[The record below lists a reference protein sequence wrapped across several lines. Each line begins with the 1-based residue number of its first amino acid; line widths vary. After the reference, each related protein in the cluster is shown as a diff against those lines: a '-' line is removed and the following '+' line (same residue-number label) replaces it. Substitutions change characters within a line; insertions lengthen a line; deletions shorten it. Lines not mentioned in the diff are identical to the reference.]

1 MQVTIYAQIK
11 MFNFATIAK
20 DRKLRQQKRVNKF
33 IKHFNRYLRQREGFY
48 VNLFRALFPRHSN
61 CNQQQLKSHP
71 RNEKSQLEK
80 CFNIIVRKIFS
91 LSRF

>member
-11 MFNFATIAK
+11 MFNFATIAQ

-61 CNQQQLKSHP
+61 CNQQQLKAIL
-71 RNEKSQLEK
+71 EMKSRSWKNVLTSL
-80 CFNIIVRKIFS
+80 FRKIFS